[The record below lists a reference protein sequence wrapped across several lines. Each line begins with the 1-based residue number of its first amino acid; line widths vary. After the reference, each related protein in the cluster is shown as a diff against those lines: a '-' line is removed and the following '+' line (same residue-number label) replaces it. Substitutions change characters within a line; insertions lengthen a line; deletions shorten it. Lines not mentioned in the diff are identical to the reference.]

1 MGDETDHLFNTT
13 NPPCANNHP
22 QMKLEK
28 EQLRSHDAEQKVKF
42 LMASTQSP
50 LEIPALVSD
59 LEKQAC
65 LMRAP
70 GDETLLWTRA
80 CHGLRPARVQNH
92 TSSPLTL
99 TVRLGVRR

>member
-1 MGDETDHLFNTT
+1 
-13 NPPCANNHP
+13 
-22 QMKLEK
+22 MKLEK

-65 LMRAP
+65 LMLAS
-70 GDETLLWTRA
+70 GHETLLWTRA
-80 CHGLRPARVQNH
+80 RHGVRPARVQNH
-92 TSSPLTL
+92 TRAPVTV